1 MADNPDLRVLVGNE
15 GDALPS
21 GASASLI
28 RKNLEKA
35 LGSQG
40 QPVKIRIQVD
50 PQSINAV
57 RDEIAKAFANINI
70 NPSVNGG
77 SATSG
82 KAGQTVSFQD
92 FTGATVSTRAMS
104 QATAELTKQKLA
116 NAAAIQQETLASMQA
131 INASKQQAAATK
143 AAVEA
148 SKLEAQEAKTK
159 TALLREEAQQK
170 KLNAQINAQ
179 SGTEKTAKSISD
191 ANLMLQRFNEYLRT
205 LNPKAFS
212 AMSGDIDTIRK
223 QLGTGLPD
231 DIKKARAG
239 INNFKASMKQMGY
252 EGGNMLTYLEGKL
265 KTFGVYLLSSTI
277 TMGAVNSVKQIV
289 TNVKDLDA
297 AMTDLRIVTG
307 GTKSET
313 QELLKTYNQMAQ
325 TLGTTTKNVAS
336 GAVDWLRQGYNAADS
351 AELLKQSMT
360 LSIVGSMDASES
372 TDALTAALKG
382 YSLEVSDASKV
393 VDKFFKVDM
402 SAATSS
408 SNLALALAKTAANAK
423 IAGMSLDDVIGQ
435 LAVVNETMKESGEET
450 GTFYNTMLSR
460 IGNIKAGRLSDPET
474 SEDLSDVEATL
485 SGLGIK
491 LRDSE
496 GEFRNFGSVLDE
508 VGSRWDSFSSV
519 QQRAIATAFAGPRQ
533 QTRFLSLMEG
543 WSQAGKYAEEAAN
556 STGIAAQKMELYQQS
571 VEAKSQ
577 RMAAAFENLSSSLLD
592 SDLVGAFYDIGT
604 GVFNLAAG
612 LPDVVQD
619 IAALTA
625 GMVALHATFNA
636 IKATQFGQGFLQT
649 FKDLGWPETTG
660 DNIVPIH
667 CEEAA

>member
-21 GASASLI
+21 GASANLI
-28 RKNLEKA
+28 RNNLEKA

-50 PQSINAV
+50 QQSINAV
-57 RDEIAKAFANINI
+57 RDEIAKAFSNINI
-70 NPSVNGG
+70 NLSGAGG
-77 SATSG
+77 AGASG
-82 KAGQTVSFQD
+82 KAGASVSFQD
-92 FTGATVSTRAMS
+92 FTGATVSTKAMS

-116 NAAAIQQETLASMQA
+116 NAAAIQQETMASMQA

-277 TMGAVNSVKQIV
+277 TIGAVNSVKQIV

-325 TLGTTTKNVAS
+325 ALGTTTL
-336 GAVDWLRQGYNAADS
+336 AVSESAVEWQRQGYNLNDTNTLIKDS
-351 AELLKQSMT
+351 MV
-360 LSIVGSMDASES
+360 LSIVGM
-372 TDALTAALKG
+372 
-382 YSLEVSDASKV
+382 
-393 VDKFFKVDM
+393 VD
-402 SAATSS
+402 SA
-408 SNLALALAKTAANAK
+408 
-423 IAGMSLDDVIGQ
+423 
-435 LAVVNETMKESGEET
+435 
-450 GTFYNTMLSR
+450 
-460 IGNIKAGRLSDPET
+460 
-474 SEDLSDVEATL
+474 
-485 SGLGIK
+485 
-491 LRDSE
+491 
-496 GEFRNFGSVLDE
+496 
-508 VGSRWDSFSSV
+508 
-519 QQRAIATAFAGPRQ
+519 
-533 QTRFLSLMEG
+533 
-543 WSQAGKYAEEAAN
+543 EAA
-556 STGIAAQKMELYQQS
+556 QY
-571 VEAKSQ
+571 
-577 RMAAAFENLSSSLLD
+577 
-592 SDLVGAFYDIGT
+592 
-604 GVFNLAAG
+604 
-612 LPDVVQD
+612 
-619 IAALTA
+619 LTS
-625 GMVALHATFNA
+625 A
-636 IKATQFGQGFLQT
+636 IKGNHQT
-649 FKDLGWPETTG
+649 SLYVQK
-660 DNIVPIH
+660 
-667 CEEAA
+667 CA